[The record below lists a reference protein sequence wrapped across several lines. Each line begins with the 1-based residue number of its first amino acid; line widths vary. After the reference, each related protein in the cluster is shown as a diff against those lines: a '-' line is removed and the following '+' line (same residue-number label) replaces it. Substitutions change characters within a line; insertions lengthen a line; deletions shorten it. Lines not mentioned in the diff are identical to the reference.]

1 MPNRILKESI
11 CTSDEIDSLSAFHET
26 VFYRLIVTCD
36 DFGRMDARPKILAS
50 KLFPLKDIRA
60 AQIEDALRALT
71 SAELVTLY
79 TVDGKPFLQMNTWER
94 HQRLRAKKSRY
105 PAMDSGALT
114 DDGHMSVKC
123 QSNDG
128 QMSDTRPLESE
139 YESESE
145 NESESESES
154 ETDTEKTRV
163 NAREER
169 FARFWAAYP
178 RKTGKGEA
186 RKVFEKINPS
196 ESLTER
202 MIAAVQ
208 AQAQSSQWRRE
219 GGQFIPHPAT
229 WLRQGRWEDE
239 PDNTGD
245 GAPRNLFAEYA
256 LALEAEGGVL

>member
-1 MPNRILKESI
+1 MPNRILKDTI
-11 CTSDEIDSLSAFHET
+11 RTSKDVNALSDFDFRVWTYLITYVDDYGRGSADPELLKGL
-26 VFYRLIVTCD
+26 VFPRRKGMTE
-36 DFGRMDARPKILAS
+36 
-50 KLFPLKDIRA
+50 
-60 AQIEDALRALT
+60 AQISKAIANLAT
-71 SAELVTLY
+71 AGMVTLY
-79 TVDGKPFLQMNTWER
+79 NVDGEPYLLFPSWDK
-94 HQRLRAKKSRY
+94 HQQIRAKKSRF
-105 PAMDSGALT
+105 PAP
-114 DDGHMSVKC
+114 DGNGSHV
-123 QSNDG
+123 QS
-128 QMSDTRPLESE
+128 SDINGYQAIANAPVIQSESESE
-139 YESESE
+139 YESE

-154 ETDTEKTRV
+154 DTEKTRV

-202 MIAAVQ
+202 MIEAVQ

-256 LALEAEGGVL
+256 IALEAEGGVL